1 MMQQNRD
8 RNGRPRNT
16 RPYDLNRDVARTSA
30 PSQNHTP
37 RSTGSSRYGYNGE
50 PLSRP
55 PSRSA
60 NGSVRSSRAD
70 NSIQF
75 PTQSQTRRPA
85 QGQGS
90 NTTQYPSGSRPA
102 GSRPKNAKSGG
113 KQRRPAN
120 NARSGQ
126 SSRKNQNHPNAQ
138 NHPNRQQPAGSQNQ
152 RLRPAQGQ
160 GSNTTQ
166 YPAGNRPAGSRPKNA
181 KSGGKQRRPAN
192 NARSGQ
198 SSRKNQN
205 AQNRPNRQHPAG
217 SQSAPQQSP
226 ARREMRKKRKVT
238 RATLRRRRILRRLT
252 AFAMLLCVIGA
263 GIYLTM
269 TMLFRINSIQVQTPD
284 GKQVTEI
291 AGYSADS
298 ILQRMGVQLEENIFS
313 FEPGEKAAVLEQNF
327 PLLGSIKVIRDYP
340 NTVVVQVTEAV
351 PAYAVQNGNKWLV
364 ISDKWKILSEESTQ
378 PEGLCT
384 LYGGK
389 LQDTAPGQAFCLVED
404 ADAASASGSEA
415 AGSESTA
422 DTGDARM
429 EALRTLR
436 SKLEEYGL
444 SQDVT
449 RLEVADPEQL
459 AFLYQDR
466 ISVLLGTLNDL
477 DYKLDRARYVLT
489 NADGKGCGPTDTGRL
504 DFSHTS
510 ASSTRKIYFAQ
521 GEPTLPSGYVV
532 PPKAEEP
539 APAEDAADS
548 TDSTEGVEPTDTA
561 EPAAEADTEQL
572 PLTHPDRMT
581 ANEEENPM

>member
-1 MMQQNRD
+1 MQQNRD
-8 RNGRPRNT
+8 RNGRPWNT

-30 PSQNHTP
+30 PSQDHTP

-75 PTQSQTRRPA
+75 PTQTQSQTRRPA
-85 QGQGS
+85 QGS
-90 NTTQYPSGSRPA
+90 NTTQYPS

-126 SSRKNQNHPNAQ
+126 NSRKNQN
-138 NHPNRQQPAGSQNQ
+138 
-152 RLRPAQGQ
+152 
-160 GSNTTQ
+160 
-166 YPAGNRPAGSRPKNA
+166 Y
-181 KSGGKQRRPAN
+181 
-192 NARSGQ
+192 
-198 SSRKNQN
+198 QN
-205 AQNRPNRQHPAG
+205 ANRQHPAG
-217 SQSAPQQSP
+217 GGQRLRPAQSAPQQSP
-226 ARREMRKKRKVT
+226 ARREQRKKRKVT
-238 RATLRRRRILRRLT
+238 RATLRRRRMLRRLT

-351 PAYAVQNGNKWLV
+351 PAYAVQNGSKWLV

-389 LQDTAPGQAFCLVED
+389 LQDTTPGQGFWFVDD
-404 ADAASASGSEA
+404 ADAASASGSETA
-415 AGSESTA
+415 ESESAVSTE
-422 DTGDARM
+422 TARM

-449 RLEVADPEQL
+449 RLEVADTEQI

-510 ASSTRKIYFAQ
+510 ASNTRKIYFAQ
-521 GEPTLPSGYVV
+521 GEPTLPSGYVA

-548 TDSTEGVEPTDTA
+548 AANAEGATPTDTT
-561 EPAAEADTEQL
+561 EPAAETDTEQL

-581 ANEEENPM
+581 ANVEENPM

>member
-30 PSQNHTP
+30 PSQDHTP

-60 NGSVRSSRAD
+60 NGSVRASRAD

-75 PTQSQTRRPA
+75 PTQTQSQT
-85 QGQGS
+85 
-90 NTTQYPSGSRPA
+90 
-102 GSRPKNAKSGG
+102 
-113 KQRRPAN
+113 RRPAN

-126 SSRKNQNHPNAQ
+126 RSRKNQNAQ
-138 NHPNRQQPAGSQNQ
+138 NHPNRQHPAASQNQ
-152 RLRPAQGQ
+152 RLRPA
-160 GSNTTQ
+160 
-166 YPAGNRPAGSRPKNA
+166 
-181 KSGGKQRRPAN
+181 
-192 NARSGQ
+192 
-198 SSRKNQN
+198 
-205 AQNRPNRQHPAG
+205 
-217 SQSAPQQSP
+217 QSAPQQSP
-226 ARREMRKKRKVT
+226 ARREKRKKRKVT
-238 RATLRRRRILRRLT
+238 RATLRRRRMLRRLT

-351 PAYAVQNGNKWLV
+351 PAYAVQNGSKWLV

-389 LQDTAPGQAFCLVED
+389 LQDTTPGQGFWFVDD

-415 AGSESTA
+415 AESESAVSTE
-422 DTGDARM
+422 TARM
-429 EALRTLR
+429 EALRTLV

-444 SQDVT
+444 SQDMT
-449 RLEVADPEQL
+449 RLEVADTEQL
-459 AFLYQDR
+459 ACLYQDR

-539 APAEDAADS
+539 APAEDTADS
-548 TDSTEGVEPTDTA
+548 TESTEGAAPTDTT
-561 EPAAEADTEQL
+561 EPAAETDTEQL

-581 ANEEENPM
+581 ANVEENPM

>member
-16 RPYDLNRDVARTSA
+16 RPYDLDRDVARTSA

-60 NGSVRSSRAD
+60 NGSVRASRAD

-75 PTQSQTRRPA
+75 PTQTQSQTRRPA

-90 NTTQYPSGSRPA
+90 NTTQYPSGN
-102 GSRPKNAKSGG
+102 RPKNAKPGG

-138 NHPNRQQPAGSQNQ
+138 NQPNRQHPAGSQNQ
-152 RLRPAQGQ
+152 RLRPAQ
-160 GSNTTQ
+160 
-166 YPAGNRPAGSRPKNA
+166 AAL
-181 KSGGKQRRPAN
+181 
-192 NARSGQ
+192 
-198 SSRKNQN
+198 
-205 AQNRPNRQHPAG
+205 
-217 SQSAPQQSP
+217 QQSP
-226 ARREMRKKRKVT
+226 ARREKRKKRKVT
-238 RATLRRRRILRRLT
+238 RATLRRRRMLRRLT

-284 GKQVTEI
+284 GAQVTEI

-351 PAYAVQNGNKWLV
+351 PAYAVQNGSKWLV
-364 ISDKWKILSEESTQ
+364 ISDKWKILSEESAQ

-389 LQDTAPGQAFCLVED
+389 LQDTTPGQGFWFVDD
-404 ADAASASGSEA
+404 ADAASASGSA
-415 AGSESTA
+415 SGSETAESESAVSTE
-422 DTGDARM
+422 TARM
-429 EALRTLR
+429 EALRTLVG
-436 SKLEEYGL
+436 KLEEYGL

-449 RLEVADPEQL
+449 RLEVADTEQI

-539 APAEDAADS
+539 APAEDTADS
-548 TDSTEGVEPTDTA
+548 TESTESATPTDTT
-561 EPAAEADTEQL
+561 EPAADADTEQL

>member
-1 MMQQNRD
+1 MQQNRD

-16 RPYDLNRDVARTSA
+16 RPYDLNRDVARTSV
-30 PSQNHTP
+30 PSQDHTP

-60 NGSVRSSRAD
+60 NGGVRSSRVD

-85 QGQGS
+85 QGS

-113 KQRRPAN
+113 KQHRPAN

-126 SSRKNQNHPNAQ
+126 NNRKNQNYQNA
-138 NHPNRQQPAGSQNQ
+138 NRQHPADNGQ
-152 RLRPAQGQ
+152 RLRPAQ
-160 GSNTTQ
+160 T
-166 YPAGNRPAGSRPKNA
+166 
-181 KSGGKQRRPAN
+181 
-192 NARSGQ
+192 
-198 SSRKNQN
+198 
-205 AQNRPNRQHPAG
+205 
-217 SQSAPQQSP
+217 APQQSP

-238 RATLRRRRILRRLT
+238 RATLRRRRMLRRLT
-252 AFAMLLCVIGA
+252 TFAMLLCVIGA

-351 PAYAVQNGNKWLV
+351 PAYAVQNGSKWLV

-378 PEGLCT
+378 PEELCT

-389 LQDTAPGQAFCLVED
+389 LQDTAPGQVFCLVED

-429 EALRTLR
+429 EALSTLV

-449 RLEVADPEQL
+449 RLEVADTEQI

-510 ASSTRKIYFAQ
+510 ASSTRTIYFAQ

-532 PPKAEEP
+532 PPKVEGP

-548 TDSTEGVEPTDTA
+548 TDSTDSTESADAADTT

>member
-16 RPYDLNRDVARTSA
+16 RPYDLDRDVARTSA
-30 PSQNHTP
+30 PSQDHTP

-60 NGSVRSSRAD
+60 NGSVRASRAD

-75 PTQSQTRRPA
+75 PTQTQSQTRRPA

-90 NTTQYPSGSRPA
+90 NTTQYPS

-126 SSRKNQNHPNAQ
+126 SSRKNQNHPN
-138 NHPNRQQPAGSQNQ
+138 RQHPAGSQNQ
-152 RLRPAQGQ
+152 RLRPAQ
-160 GSNTTQ
+160 
-166 YPAGNRPAGSRPKNA
+166 AAL
-181 KSGGKQRRPAN
+181 
-192 NARSGQ
+192 
-198 SSRKNQN
+198 
-205 AQNRPNRQHPAG
+205 
-217 SQSAPQQSP
+217 QQSP
-226 ARREMRKKRKVT
+226 ARREKRKKRKVT
-238 RATLRRRRILRRLT
+238 RATLRRRRMLRRLT

-351 PAYAVQNGNKWLV
+351 PAYAVQNGSKWLV
-364 ISDKWKILSEESTQ
+364 ISDKWKILSEESAQ

-389 LQDTAPGQAFCLVED
+389 LQDTTPGQGFWFVDD
-404 ADAASASGSEA
+404 ADAASVSGSASGSETA
-415 AGSESTA
+415 ESESAVSTEN
-422 DTGDARM
+422 ARM
-429 EALRTLR
+429 EALRTLVG
-436 SKLEEYGL
+436 KLEEYGL

-449 RLEVADPEQL
+449 RLEVADTEQI

-539 APAEDAADS
+539 APAEDTADS
-548 TDSTEGVEPTDTA
+548 TESTESATPTDTT
-561 EPAAEADTEQL
+561 EPAADADTEQL

>member
-1 MMQQNRD
+1 MQQNRD

-30 PSQNHTP
+30 PSQDHTP

-75 PTQSQTRRPA
+75 PTQTQSQTRRPA
-85 QGQGS
+85 QGS
-90 NTTQYPSGSRPA
+90 NTTQYPSGSRP
-102 GSRPKNAKSGG
+102 KNV
-113 KQRRPAN
+113 
-120 NARSGQ
+120 
-126 SSRKNQNHPNAQ
+126 
-138 NHPNRQQPAGSQNQ
+138 
-152 RLRPAQGQ
+152 
-160 GSNTTQ
+160 
-166 YPAGNRPAGSRPKNA
+166 

-205 AQNRPNRQHPAG
+205 AQNHPNRQHPAG
-217 SQSAPQQSP
+217 SGQRLRPAQSAPQQNP
-226 ARREMRKKRKVT
+226 ARREQRKKRKVT
-238 RATLRRRRILRRLT
+238 RATLRRRRMLRRLT

-291 AGYSADS
+291 TGYSADS

-351 PAYAVQNGNKWLV
+351 PAYAVQNGSKWLV

-389 LQDTAPGQAFCLVED
+389 LQDTTPGQGFWFVDD
-404 ADAASASGSEA
+404 ADAASASGSASGSEA
-415 AGSESTA
+415 AESESAVSTE
-422 DTGDARM
+422 TARM
-429 EALRTLR
+429 EALRTLVG
-436 SKLEEYGL
+436 KLEEYGL

-449 RLEVADPEQL
+449 RLEVADTEQI

-539 APAEDAADS
+539 APAEDTADS
-548 TDSTEGVEPTDTA
+548 TESTEGATPTDTT
-561 EPAAEADTEQL
+561 EPAAETDTEQL

-581 ANEEENPM
+581 ANVEENPM

>member
-1 MMQQNRD
+1 MQQNRD
-8 RNGRPRNT
+8 RNGRPRNP

-30 PSQNHTP
+30 PSQNHNTP
-37 RSTGSSRYGYNGE
+37 RSTGNSRYGYNGE

-75 PTQSQTRRPA
+75 PTQSQPR
-85 QGQGS
+85 
-90 NTTQYPSGSRPA
+90 
-102 GSRPKNAKSGG
+102 
-113 KQRRPAN
+113 
-120 NARSGQ
+120 
-126 SSRKNQNHPNAQ
+126 
-138 NHPNRQQPAGSQNQ
+138 
-152 RLRPAQGQ
+152 RPAQGQ

-351 PAYAVQNGNKWLV
+351 PAYAVQNGSKWLV

-389 LQDTAPGQAFCLVED
+389 LQDTTPGQGFWFVDD
-404 ADAASASGSEA
+404 ADAASASGSETTKI
-415 AGSESTA
+415 G
-422 DTGDARM
+422 
-429 EALRTLR
+429 
-436 SKLEEYGL
+436 
-444 SQDVT
+444 
-449 RLEVADPEQL
+449 
-459 AFLYQDR
+459 
-466 ISVLLGTLNDL
+466 
-477 DYKLDRARYVLT
+477 RAHV
-489 NADGKGCGPTDTGRL
+489 
-504 DFSHTS
+504 
-510 ASSTRKIYFAQ
+510 
-521 GEPTLPSGYVV
+521 
-532 PPKAEEP
+532 
-539 APAEDAADS
+539 
-548 TDSTEGVEPTDTA
+548 
-561 EPAAEADTEQL
+561 
-572 PLTHPDRMT
+572 
-581 ANEEENPM
+581 

>member
-1 MMQQNRD
+1 MQQNRD
-8 RNGRPRNT
+8 RNGRPRNP

-30 PSQNHTP
+30 PSQNHNTP
-37 RSTGSSRYGYNGE
+37 RSTGNSRYGYNGE

-75 PTQSQTRRPA
+75 PTQSQPR
-85 QGQGS
+85 
-90 NTTQYPSGSRPA
+90 
-102 GSRPKNAKSGG
+102 
-113 KQRRPAN
+113 
-120 NARSGQ
+120 
-126 SSRKNQNHPNAQ
+126 
-138 NHPNRQQPAGSQNQ
+138 
-152 RLRPAQGQ
+152 RPAQGQ

-269 TMLFRINSIQVQTPD
+269 TMLFRISSIQVQTPD

-298 ILQRMGVQLEENIFS
+298 ILQQMGVQLEENIFS

-351 PAYAVQNGNKWLV
+351 PAYAVQNGSKWLV

-429 EALRTLR
+429 EALSTLV

-449 RLEVADPEQL
+449 RLEVADTEQI

-539 APAEDAADS
+539 APAEDAAD
-548 TDSTEGVEPTDTA
+548 TT
-561 EPAAEADTEQL
+561 EPAADADTEQL

>member
-30 PSQNHTP
+30 PSQDHTP

-75 PTQSQTRRPA
+75 PTQPQSQTRRPA

-90 NTTQYPSGSRPA
+90 NTTQYPAGSRPA

-126 SSRKNQNHPNAQ
+126 NSRKNQNYPNAQ

-152 RLRPAQGQ
+152 RLRPAQ
-160 GSNTTQ
+160 T
-166 YPAGNRPAGSRPKNA
+166 
-181 KSGGKQRRPAN
+181 
-192 NARSGQ
+192 
-198 SSRKNQN
+198 
-205 AQNRPNRQHPAG
+205 
-217 SQSAPQQSP
+217 APQQSP
-226 ARREMRKKRKVT
+226 ARREKRKKRKVT

-364 ISDKWKILSEESTQ
+364 ISDKWKILSEESAQ

-422 DTGDARM
+422 DTGNARM
-429 EALRTLR
+429 EALSTLV

-449 RLEVADPEQL
+449 RLEVADTEQI

-532 PPKAEEP
+532 PPKVEEP

-548 TDSTEGVEPTDTA
+548 TDSAESTESADAADTT
-561 EPAAEADTEQL
+561 EPAADADTEQL

>member
-16 RPYDLNRDVARTSA
+16 RPYDLNRDVVRTSA
-30 PSQNHTP
+30 PSQNNTP

-60 NGSVRSSRAD
+60 NGSVRASRAD

-75 PTQSQTRRPA
+75 PTQPQTRRPA
-85 QGQGS
+85 QGS
-90 NTTQYPSGSRPA
+90 NTAQYPSGSRPA
-102 GSRPKNAKSGG
+102 GSRPKNVKPGG
-113 KQRRPAN
+113 KQRRPASA
-120 NARSGQ
+120 ARSGQ
-126 SSRKNQNHPNAQ
+126 GSRKPQNYPNAQ
-138 NHPNRQQPAGSQNQ
+138 NHPNRQHPADSQNQ
-152 RLRPAQGQ
+152 RLRPAQ
-160 GSNTTQ
+160 S
-166 YPAGNRPAGSRPKNA
+166 AG
-181 KSGGKQRRPAN
+181 
-192 NARSGQ
+192 
-198 SSRKNQN
+198 
-205 AQNRPNRQHPAG
+205 
-217 SQSAPQQSP
+217 QQSP

-238 RATLRRRRILRRLT
+238 RATLRRRRMLRRLT

-351 PAYAVQNGNKWLV
+351 PTYAVQNGSNWLV

-389 LQDTAPGQAFCLVED
+389 LQDTTPGQSFWFVED
-404 ADAASASGSEA
+404 TDAASASGSEA
-415 AGSESTA
+415 AESTVSTEN
-422 DTGDARM
+422 DRM

-449 RLEVADPEQL
+449 RLEVADTEQL

-539 APAEDAADS
+539 APAEDAVG
-548 TDSTEGVEPTDTA
+548 STEGADTADTA
-561 EPAAEADTEQL
+561 EPAAAADAAQL

-581 ANEEENPM
+581 ADVEENPM

>member
-1 MMQQNRD
+1 MQQNRD

-16 RPYDLNRDVARTSA
+16 RPYDVNRDVVRTSA
-30 PSQNHTP
+30 PSQDHTP

-60 NGSVRSSRAD
+60 NGSVRTSRAD

-75 PTQSQTRRPA
+75 PTQPQSQSRTRRPV

-90 NTTQYPSGSRPA
+90 NTTPYPSGNRPA
-102 GSRPKNAKSGG
+102 GSRPQNAKSGG

-126 SSRKNQNHPNAQ
+126 SSRKTQNH
-138 NHPNRQQPAGSQNQ
+138 
-152 RLRPAQGQ
+152 
-160 GSNTTQ
+160 
-166 YPAGNRPAGSRPKNA
+166 
-181 KSGGKQRRPAN
+181 
-192 NARSGQ
+192 
-198 SSRKNQN
+198 QN
-205 AQNRPNRQHPAG
+205 AQNPPNRQHPAG
-217 SQSAPQQSP
+217 SGQRLRPAQSAPQQSP

-238 RATLRRRRILRRLT
+238 RATLRRRRMLRRLT

-351 PAYAVQNGNKWLV
+351 PVYAVQNGSKWLV
-364 ISDKWKILSEESTQ
+364 VSDKWKILSEESTQ

-389 LQDTAPGQAFCLVED
+389 LQDTTPGQGFWFVED

-415 AGSESTA
+415 AESESTVSTET
-422 DTGDARM
+422 DRM
-429 EALRTLR
+429 EALRTLVG
-436 SKLEEYGL
+436 KLEEYGL

-449 RLEVADPEQL
+449 RLEVADTEQI

-477 DYKLDRARYVLT
+477 EYKLDRARYVLT

-532 PPKAEEP
+532 PSKTEEP
-539 APAEDAADS
+539 APAEDTADS
-548 TDSTEGVEPTDTA
+548 TDSAESTDTA
-561 EPAAEADTEQL
+561 DTTEPAAETDTGQL

-581 ANEEENPM
+581 ANVEENPM

>member
-1 MMQQNRD
+1 MQQNRD

-16 RPYDLNRDVARTSA
+16 RPYDLNRDVVRTSA
-30 PSQNHTP
+30 PSQDHTP

-60 NGSVRSSRAD
+60 NGSVRASRAD

-75 PTQSQTRRPA
+75 PTQTQTRRTA

-102 GSRPKNAKSGG
+102 GSRPKSGG

-126 SSRKNQNHPNAQ
+126 NSRKNQNHPNAQ
-138 NHPNRQQPAGSQNQ
+138 NHPNRQHPAGSSQ
-152 RLRPAQGQ
+152 RLRPV
-160 GSNTTQ
+160 
-166 YPAGNRPAGSRPKNA
+166 
-181 KSGGKQRRPAN
+181 
-192 NARSGQ
+192 Q
-198 SSRKNQN
+198 SV
-205 AQNRPNRQHPAG
+205 
-217 SQSAPQQSP
+217 PQQGP
-226 ARREMRKKRKVT
+226 ARREQRKKRKVT
-238 RATLRRRRILRRLT
+238 RATLRRRRMLRRLT

-291 AGYSADS
+291 AGYTADS

-351 PAYAVQNGNKWLV
+351 PAYAVQNGSKWLV

-389 LQDTAPGQAFCLVED
+389 LQDTTPGQGFWFVED
-404 ADAASASGSEA
+404 ADAASASGNASGSEA
-415 AGSESTA
+415 AESESAVSTE
-422 DTGDARM
+422 TARM
-429 EALRTLR
+429 EALRTLVG
-436 SKLEEYGL
+436 KLEEYGL

-449 RLEVADPEQL
+449 RLEVADTEQL

-532 PPKAEEP
+532 PPKAEDTV
-539 APAEDAADS
+539 PAEDTADS
-548 TDSTEGVEPTDTA
+548 TESTEDATPTDTT
-561 EPAAEADTEQL
+561 EPAADVDTEQL

>member
-30 PSQNHTP
+30 PSRDHTP

-75 PTQSQTRRPA
+75 PTQSQAR
-85 QGQGS
+85 
-90 NTTQYPSGSRPA
+90 RPA

-126 SSRKNQNHPNAQ
+126 NSRKNQNAQ
-138 NHPNRQQPAGSQNQ
+138 NHPNRQHPAASQNQ
-152 RLRPAQGQ
+152 RLRPAQG
-160 GSNTTQ
+160 
-166 YPAGNRPAGSRPKNA
+166 
-181 KSGGKQRRPAN
+181 
-192 NARSGQ
+192 
-198 SSRKNQN
+198 
-205 AQNRPNRQHPAG
+205 
-217 SQSAPQQSP
+217 APQQSP

-389 LQDTAPGQAFCLVED
+389 LQDTTPGQGFWFVDD
-404 ADAASASGSEA
+404 ADAASASGSETA
-415 AGSESTA
+415 ESESAVSTET
-422 DTGDARM
+422 DRM

-449 RLEVADPEQL
+449 RLEVADTEQL

-548 TDSTEGVEPTDTA
+548 TESTESADAADTT
-561 EPAAEADTEQL
+561 EPAADADTEQL

>member
-1 MMQQNRD
+1 MQQNRD

-16 RPYDLNRDVARTSA
+16 RPYDLNRDVVRTSA
-30 PSQNHTP
+30 PSQNNPP

-60 NGSVRSSRAD
+60 NGSVRTSRAD

-75 PTQSQTRRPA
+75 PTQTRRPA

-90 NTTQYPSGSRPA
+90 NTTQYSTGSRPA
-102 GSRPKNAKSGG
+102 DSRPKNAKSGG

-126 SSRKNQNHPNAQ
+126 SSRKNQNHPNRQ
-138 NHPNRQQPAGSQNQ
+138 HPAASQNQ
-152 RLRPAQGQ
+152 RLRPA
-160 GSNTTQ
+160 
-166 YPAGNRPAGSRPKNA
+166 
-181 KSGGKQRRPAN
+181 
-192 NARSGQ
+192 
-198 SSRKNQN
+198 
-205 AQNRPNRQHPAG
+205 
-217 SQSAPQQSP
+217 QSAPQQSP
-226 ARREMRKKRKVT
+226 ARREKRKKRKVT

-351 PAYAVQNGNKWLV
+351 PAYAVQNGSKWLV

-389 LQDTAPGQAFCLVED
+389 LQDTAPGQGFWFVED
-404 ADAASASGSEA
+404 ADAASASGSETA
-415 AGSESTA
+415 ESESAVSTE
-422 DTGDARM
+422 TARM
-429 EALRTLR
+429 EALRTLVG
-436 SKLEEYGL
+436 KLEEYGL

-449 RLEVADPEQL
+449 RLEVADTEQL

-539 APAEDAADS
+539 APAEDTADS
-548 TDSTEGVEPTDTA
+548 TESTEGTEPTDTT
-561 EPAAEADTEQL
+561 EPAAEADTGQL

-581 ANEEENPM
+581 ANVEENPM

>member
-1 MMQQNRD
+1 MQQNRD

-30 PSQNHTP
+30 PSQDHTP

-60 NGSVRSSRAD
+60 NGSVRASRAD

-75 PTQSQTRRPA
+75 PTQTQSQTRRPA
-85 QGQGS
+85 QGS
-90 NTTQYPSGSRPA
+90 NTTQYPS

-126 SSRKNQNHPNAQ
+126 NSRKNQNAQ
-138 NHPNRQQPAGSQNQ
+138 NHPNRQHPAASQNQ
-152 RLRPAQGQ
+152 RPRPA
-160 GSNTTQ
+160 
-166 YPAGNRPAGSRPKNA
+166 
-181 KSGGKQRRPAN
+181 
-192 NARSGQ
+192 
-198 SSRKNQN
+198 
-205 AQNRPNRQHPAG
+205 
-217 SQSAPQQSP
+217 QSAPQQSP

-298 ILQRMGVQLEENIFS
+298 ILQRMGVRLEENIFS

-351 PAYAVQNGNKWLV
+351 PAYAVQNGSKWLV

-389 LQDTAPGQAFCLVED
+389 LQDTTPGQGFWFVDD

-415 AGSESTA
+415 AESESAVSTE
-422 DTGDARM
+422 TARM
-429 EALRTLR
+429 EALRTLV

-444 SQDVT
+444 SQDMT
-449 RLEVADPEQL
+449 RLEVADTEQL

-532 PPKAEEP
+532 PPKAE
-539 APAEDAADS
+539 DTADS
-548 TDSTEGVEPTDTA
+548 TESTEGATPTDTT
-561 EPAAEADTEQL
+561 EPAAETDTEQL

-581 ANEEENPM
+581 ANVEENPM

>member
-1 MMQQNRD
+1 MQQNRD
-8 RNGRPRNT
+8 RNGRPRNP

-30 PSQNHTP
+30 PSQNHNTP

-75 PTQSQTRRPA
+75 PTQTQSQPRRPA

-90 NTTQYPSGSRPA
+90 NTTQYPS
-102 GSRPKNAKSGG
+102 
-113 KQRRPAN
+113 
-120 NARSGQ
+120 
-126 SSRKNQNHPNAQ
+126 
-138 NHPNRQQPAGSQNQ
+138 
-152 RLRPAQGQ
+152 
-160 GSNTTQ
+160 
-166 YPAGNRPAGSRPKNA
+166 GSRPKNA

-217 SQSAPQQSP
+217 DQSQRLRPAQSAPQQSP

-269 TMLFRINSIQVQTPD
+269 TMLFRINFIQVQTPD

-313 FEPGEKAAVLEQNF
+313 FEPGEKVAVLEQNF

-351 PAYAVQNGNKWLV
+351 PAYAVQNGSKWLV

-389 LQDTAPGQAFCLVED
+389 LQDTTPGQGFWFVDD
-404 ADAASASGSEA
+404 ADAASASGSETA
-415 AGSESTA
+415 ESESTVS
-422 DTGDARM
+422 TETARM

-449 RLEVADPEQL
+449 RLEVADTEQL

-539 APAEDAADS
+539 APAEDTADS
-548 TDSTEGVEPTDTA
+548 TDSAESTDTA
-561 EPAAEADTEQL
+561 DTTEPAAETDTEQL

>member
-1 MMQQNRD
+1 MQQNRD

-30 PSQNHTP
+30 PSQDHTP

-85 QGQGS
+85 QGS
-90 NTTQYPSGSRPA
+90 NTTQYPS
-102 GSRPKNAKSGG
+102 
-113 KQRRPAN
+113 
-120 NARSGQ
+120 
-126 SSRKNQNHPNAQ
+126 
-138 NHPNRQQPAGSQNQ
+138 
-152 RLRPAQGQ
+152 
-160 GSNTTQ
+160 
-166 YPAGNRPAGSRPKNA
+166 GSRPKNA

-205 AQNRPNRQHPAG
+205 AQNHPNRQHPAG
-217 SQSAPQQSP
+217 SGQRLRPAQSAPQQSP
-226 ARREMRKKRKVT
+226 ARREQRKKRKVT
-238 RATLRRRRILRRLT
+238 RATLRRRRMLRRLT

-291 AGYSADS
+291 AGYTADS

-429 EALRTLR
+429 EALSTLV

-449 RLEVADPEQL
+449 RLEVADTEQI

-532 PPKAEEP
+532 PPKVEEP

>member
-1 MMQQNRD
+1 MQQNRD
-8 RNGRPRNT
+8 RNGRPRNP

-30 PSQNHTP
+30 PSQDHTP

-75 PTQSQTRRPA
+75 PTQTQSQPR
-85 QGQGS
+85 
-90 NTTQYPSGSRPA
+90 
-102 GSRPKNAKSGG
+102 
-113 KQRRPAN
+113 
-120 NARSGQ
+120 
-126 SSRKNQNHPNAQ
+126 
-138 NHPNRQQPAGSQNQ
+138 
-152 RLRPAQGQ
+152 RPAQGQ

-205 AQNRPNRQHPAG
+205 ANRQHPAG
-217 SQSAPQQSP
+217 SQSQRLRPAQSAPQQSP

-238 RATLRRRRILRRLT
+238 RATLRRRRMLRRLT

-298 ILQRMGVQLEENIFS
+298 ILQQMGVQLEENIFS

-389 LQDTAPGQAFCLVED
+389 LQDTTPGQGFRFVDD
-404 ADAASASGSEA
+404 ADAASASGSETA
-415 AGSESTA
+415 ESESTVSTEN
-422 DTGDARM
+422 DRM
-429 EALRTLR
+429 EALRTLVG
-436 SKLEEYGL
+436 KLGEYDL

-449 RLEVADPEQL
+449 RLEVADTEQL

-521 GEPTLPSGYVV
+521 GEPTLPSGYVL

-539 APAEDAADS
+539 APAEDTADS
-548 TDSTEGVEPTDTA
+548 TDSAESTDTA
-561 EPAAEADTEQL
+561 DTTEPAAETDTEQL

>member
-1 MMQQNRD
+1 MQQNRD

-30 PSQNHTP
+30 PSQDPTP

-75 PTQSQTRRPA
+75 PTQTQTRRPA
-85 QGQGS
+85 QGS
-90 NTTQYPSGSRPA
+90 NTTQYPS
-102 GSRPKNAKSGG
+102 
-113 KQRRPAN
+113 
-120 NARSGQ
+120 
-126 SSRKNQNHPNAQ
+126 
-138 NHPNRQQPAGSQNQ
+138 
-152 RLRPAQGQ
+152 
-160 GSNTTQ
+160 
-166 YPAGNRPAGSRPKNA
+166 GSRPKNA

-205 AQNRPNRQHPAG
+205 AQNHPNRQHPAA
-217 SQSAPQQSP
+217 SQNQRPRPAQSAPQQSP

-351 PAYAVQNGNKWLV
+351 PAYAVQNGSKWLV

-389 LQDTAPGQAFCLVED
+389 LQDTTPGQGFWFVD
-404 ADAASASGSEA
+404 NVDAASASGSEA
-415 AGSESTA
+415 AESESAVSTEN
-422 DTGDARM
+422 ARM
-429 EALRTLR
+429 EALRTLV

-444 SQDVT
+444 SQDMT
-449 RLEVADPEQL
+449 RLEVADTEQL

-539 APAEDAADS
+539 APAEDTADS
-548 TDSTEGVEPTDTA
+548 TESTEGATPTDTT
-561 EPAAEADTEQL
+561 EPAAETDTEQL

-581 ANEEENPM
+581 ANVEENPM

>member
-1 MMQQNRD
+1 MQQNRD

-16 RPYDLNRDVARTSA
+16 RPYDLNRDVARTSV
-30 PSQNHTP
+30 PSQDHTP

-75 PTQSQTRRPA
+75 PTQTQSQPR
-85 QGQGS
+85 
-90 NTTQYPSGSRPA
+90 
-102 GSRPKNAKSGG
+102 
-113 KQRRPAN
+113 
-120 NARSGQ
+120 
-126 SSRKNQNHPNAQ
+126 
-138 NHPNRQQPAGSQNQ
+138 
-152 RLRPAQGQ
+152 RPAQGQ

-166 YPAGNRPAGSRPKNA
+166 YPAGNRPAGSRPQNA

-192 NARSGQ
+192 DARSGQ

-205 AQNRPNRQHPAG
+205 YQNANRQQPAG
-217 SQSAPQQSP
+217 NGQRLRPAQGAPQQSP

-238 RATLRRRRILRRLT
+238 RATLRRRRMLRRLT

-389 LQDTAPGQAFCLVED
+389 LQDTTPGQGFWFVED
-404 ADAASASGSEA
+404 ADAASASGSETA
-415 AGSESTA
+415 ESESTVN
-422 DTGDARM
+422 TETARM

-449 RLEVADPEQL
+449 RLEVADTEQL

-539 APAEDAADS
+539 APAEDTADS
-548 TDSTEGVEPTDTA
+548 TDSAESTDTA
-561 EPAAEADTEQL
+561 DTTEPAADADTEQL

>member
-1 MMQQNRD
+1 MQQNRD

-30 PSQNHTP
+30 PSQNNTP

-75 PTQSQTRRPA
+75 PTQTQSQSQTRRPA
-85 QGQGS
+85 QGS
-90 NTTQYPSGSRPA
+90 NTTQYPS

-126 SSRKNQNHPNAQ
+126 SNRKNQNAQ
-138 NHPNRQQPAGSQNQ
+138 NHPNRQHPAGSGQ
-152 RLRPAQGQ
+152 RLRPA
-160 GSNTTQ
+160 
-166 YPAGNRPAGSRPKNA
+166 
-181 KSGGKQRRPAN
+181 
-192 NARSGQ
+192 
-198 SSRKNQN
+198 
-205 AQNRPNRQHPAG
+205 
-217 SQSAPQQSP
+217 QSAPQQSP
-226 ARREMRKKRKVT
+226 ARREQRKKRKVT
-238 RATLRRRRILRRLT
+238 RATLRRRRMLRRLT

-351 PAYAVQNGNKWLV
+351 PAYAVQNGSKWLV

-389 LQDTAPGQAFCLVED
+389 LQDTTPGQGFWFVED

-415 AGSESTA
+415 AESESAVSTE
-422 DTGDARM
+422 TARM
-429 EALRTLR
+429 EALRTLV

-449 RLEVADPEQL
+449 RLEVADTEQI

-539 APAEDAADS
+539 APAEDTADS
-548 TDSTEGVEPTDTA
+548 TESTEGATPTDTT
-561 EPAAEADTEQL
+561 EPAAETDTGQL

-581 ANEEENPM
+581 ANVEENPM

>member
-30 PSQNHTP
+30 PSQDHTP

-60 NGSVRSSRAD
+60 NGSVRASRAD

-75 PTQSQTRRPA
+75 PTQTQSQTRRPA
-85 QGQGS
+85 QGS
-90 NTTQYPSGSRPA
+90 NTTQYPS

-126 SSRKNQNHPNAQ
+126 NSRKNQNAQ
-138 NHPNRQQPAGSQNQ
+138 NHPNRQHPAASQNQ
-152 RLRPAQGQ
+152 RPRPA
-160 GSNTTQ
+160 
-166 YPAGNRPAGSRPKNA
+166 
-181 KSGGKQRRPAN
+181 
-192 NARSGQ
+192 
-198 SSRKNQN
+198 
-205 AQNRPNRQHPAG
+205 
-217 SQSAPQQSP
+217 QSAPQQSP

-351 PAYAVQNGNKWLV
+351 PAYAVQNGSKWLV

-389 LQDTAPGQAFCLVED
+389 LQDTTPGQGFRFVD
-404 ADAASASGSEA
+404 DVDAASASGSEA
-415 AGSESTA
+415 AESESAVSTEN
-422 DTGDARM
+422 ARM
-429 EALRTLR
+429 EALRTLV

-444 SQDVT
+444 SQDMT
-449 RLEVADPEQL
+449 RLEVADTEQL

-539 APAEDAADS
+539 APAEDTADS
-548 TDSTEGVEPTDTA
+548 TESTEGATPTDTT
-561 EPAAEADTEQL
+561 EPAAETDTEQL

-581 ANEEENPM
+581 ANVEENPM

>member
-1 MMQQNRD
+1 MQQNRD

-30 PSQNHTP
+30 PSQDPTP

-60 NGSVRSSRAD
+60 NGSVRASRAD

-75 PTQSQTRRPA
+75 PTQTQSQTRRPA
-85 QGQGS
+85 QGS
-90 NTTQYPSGSRPA
+90 NTTQYPS

-126 SSRKNQNHPNAQ
+126 NSRKNQNAQ
-138 NHPNRQQPAGSQNQ
+138 NHPNRQHPAASQNQ
-152 RLRPAQGQ
+152 RQRPA
-160 GSNTTQ
+160 
-166 YPAGNRPAGSRPKNA
+166 
-181 KSGGKQRRPAN
+181 
-192 NARSGQ
+192 
-198 SSRKNQN
+198 
-205 AQNRPNRQHPAG
+205 
-217 SQSAPQQSP
+217 QSAPQQSP

-351 PAYAVQNGNKWLV
+351 PAYAVQNGSKWLV

-389 LQDTAPGQAFCLVED
+389 LQDTTPGQGFWFVDD

-415 AGSESTA
+415 AESESAVSTEN
-422 DTGDARM
+422 ARM
-429 EALRTLR
+429 EALRTLV

-444 SQDVT
+444 SQDMT
-449 RLEVADPEQL
+449 RLEVADTEQL

-539 APAEDAADS
+539 APAEDTADS
-548 TDSTEGVEPTDTA
+548 TESTEGATPTDTT
-561 EPAAEADTEQL
+561 EPAAETDTEQL

-581 ANEEENPM
+581 ANVEENPM